1 MQSRHPQGMLDGDQ
15 GQALLALCAAALLCW
30 LFFDTF
36 IYATCW
42 VLYWLWMLADFPR
55 IHAWAAPKINLLA
68 DVANAAEGVSFDEW
82 LTVMNET
89 SGVLL
94 LLLVPILIAG
104 AVALAQH
111 PALGFRSKR
120 PVDIATLPALLSRF
134 APSVSPV
141 LAMNGGRD
149 GLMNDTTPENAWAL
163 RPEEFAA
170 WHNLITRQTLD
181 REACE
186 TVFVAQLGARL
197 HEDKA
202 FLPACWAAHER
213 ALLAV
218 IGLQVFCNDRQGA
231 ARLADDLNR
240 SCLQRGLLRRRIDP
254 LPLWRLCEVP
264 LQRVL
269 AAPGVTDWLAM
280 HVSVRS
286 ALAGLYGRDLRL
298 PSVRFRWLKGVDRTL
313 WYALHSADT
322 AKVFVEGA
330 GVLAQARA
338 ERHAHRLGLPR
349 PGVMVMTAV
358 DGLQADLES
367 IGLVHP
373 REPVVASRSRRDN
386 PQGLVGAFS
395 IASES
400 EGEA

>member
-1 MQSRHPQGMLDGDQ
+1 
-15 GQALLALCAAALLCW
+15 
-30 LFFDTF
+30 
-36 IYATCW
+36 
-42 VLYWLWMLADFPR
+42 
-55 IHAWAAPKINLLA
+55 
-68 DVANAAEGVSFDEW
+68 
-82 LTVMNET
+82 MNET

-94 LLLVPILIAG
+94 LVPVPILVAG
-104 AVALAQH
+104 AVELAQR
-111 PALGFRSKR
+111 PALGFRSKH
-120 PVDIATLPALLSRF
+120 PVNIATLPAFLNRF
-134 APSVSPV
+134 APSVAPV
-141 LAMNGGRD
+141 LAKNGGRY
-149 GLMNDTTPENAWAL
+149 GLMNDAPPENAWAQCQ
-163 RPEEFAA
+163 EEFAA
-170 WHNLITRQTLD
+170 WHNLTSRQTLD

-197 HEDKA
+197 HEDEA

-240 SCLQRGLLRRRIDP
+240 NYLQRGLLRRRIDP

-269 AAPGVTDWLAM
+269 AAPGMTDWLAM
-280 HVSVRS
+280 HVSLRS
-286 ALAGLYGRDLRL
+286 ALAGVYGRDLRL
-298 PSVRFRWLKGVDRTL
+298 PSVCFAGRPGIRC
-313 WYALHSADT
+313 T
-322 AKVFVEGA
+322 APTRPRCLSRG
-330 GVLAQARA
+330 QAHA
-338 ERHAHRLGLPR
+338 ERYAHRLGLPQ
-349 PGVMVMTAV
+349 PGVIVMTAV

-373 REPVVASRSRRDN
+373 REPVAASRARRDN

-395 IASES
+395 IASGS